1 MPPAWTSSA
10 LERARAAILVA
21 QGDLRGAQAAYERAI
36 GDGRVLPLD
45 RGRAMLGLGVL
56 CRRLRAYG
64 QARAMLDQAL
74 SVFSGIG
81 SPPWIERTRT
91 ELRRIPGRRTSDGI
105 VLTDAEARIAELVA
119 AGRSNKD
126 VAAELF
132 LSVKT
137 IEWHRTNLMKK
148 LDVHNVADLV
158 RYALQHG
165 LVENAGAPGLY
176 LG

>member
-1 MPPAWTSSA
+1 MQQAQAPEATPGLLTPREQEILAYIVFGRTNPQI
-10 LERARAAILVA
+10 AAILA
-21 QGDLRGAQAAYERAI
+21 
-36 GDGRVLPLD
+36 
-45 RGRAMLGLGVL
+45 
-56 CRRLRAYG
+56 
-64 QARAMLDQAL
+64 
-74 SVFSGIG
+74 
-81 SPPWIERTRT
+81 
-91 ELRRIPGRRTSDGI
+91 
-105 VLTDAEARIAELVA
+105 
-119 AGRSNKD
+119 
-126 VAAELF
+126 